1 MERKQI
7 IQTFGKEG
15 EKTMETRLTAKRER
29 FLSNVENALEQM
41 STISTEEDAAMDN
54 VILSDLIRLENSAS
68 SGSVSLSG
76 DYDQDGNLSSG
87 DGFIVVDNP
96 MTFAHCLN

>member
-1 MERKQI
+1 VKIIRKQI

-15 EKTMETRLTAKRER
+15 DKTVETKFTTKRER
-29 FLSNVENALEQM
+29 FLSDVGRALKQM
-41 STISTEEDAAMDN
+41 PSISTQESAEMEN
-54 VILSDLIRLENSAS
+54 VILQDMIRLENSAS

-76 DYDQDGNLSSG
+76 DSDSDEGY
-87 DGFIVVDNP
+87 IVLENP